1 MIVVGLH
8 GRIGS
13 GKSTVAAM
21 LGDRGAIVADADRIA
36 HEVLRSPAVIDAI
49 GKRHG
54 LHVIDADGRVDRR
67 KLAAEV
73 FGPTPRHAEALAA
86 LEAIVHPLV
95 AARIDEMLAEQRS
108 RERAGGP
115 PRIVVLDVPLLAASN
130 LRSRCDRVLEVV
142 CDEQV
147 RQGRLAA
154 RGWDERERNAR
165 DDAWERHASPHGWPS
180 AGRENSAAVDTSGDL
195 IYTSAQVDRFLQR
208 VASEGLEPRE

>member
-21 LGDRGAIVADADRIA
+21 FGGRGAIVVDADRIA
-36 HEVLRSPAVIDAI
+36 HEVLRAPGVIEAI
-49 GKRHG
+49 GRRHG
-54 LHVIDADGRVDRR
+54 RHVLDDDGQVDRR

-95 AARIDEMLAEQRS
+95 ADRIDAVLAEERS
-108 RERAGGP
+108 RERAGGLR
-115 PRIVVLDVPLLAASN
+115 RIVVLDVPLLAASN
-130 LRSRCDRVLEVV
+130 LRSRCDRVVEVV
-142 CDEQV
+142 CDEKV

-154 RGWDERERNAR
+154 RGWDERERQAR
-165 DDAWERHASPHGWPS
+165 DAAWERHASPRGGTS
-180 AGRENSAAVDTSGDL
+180 ADRENSAAVDTSGDL
-195 IYTSAQVDRFLQR
+195 IYTSSQVDRFLQR
-208 VASEGLEPRE
+208 VAAEGLELRE